1 MYVQPSRA
9 TPCPPEGGPYIQRKI
24 LTQHL
29 CSFVLNSYCRRLESP
44 FQRHDVRFFTEGPN
58 DFHYFTDL
66 MIEWRKCLTPA
77 AETPNMAVAPAA
89 AFPSIVVPLIRMPE

>member
-1 MYVQPSRA
+1 MCNHILQVHARRKAGPTYNARFLHNIYVLSFL
-9 TPCPPEGGPYIQRKI
+9 I
-24 LTQHL
+24 LTAEAGKARS
-29 CSFVLNSYCRRLESP
+29 SFVTLDFS
-44 FQRHDVRFFTEGPN
+44 QRSPN

-66 MIEWRKCLTPA
+66 MKGWRKCLTPE